1 MIYLWDIRQFT
12 NAGENLQKWRLNI
25 LGLEQPKFKPLKLK
39 TSNSREIENESL
51 NDELGSQRL

>member
-25 LGLEQPKFKPLKLK
+25 LGLEQPKFTKNKK
-39 TSNSREIENESL
+39 
-51 NDELGSQRL
+51 G